1 MRRMRVCLMIEG
13 QENVTWED
21 WRRLAVATE
30 TAGFEGLFRSDHY
43 TSVMDKHD
51 RGSLDAWGT
60 ICALAPITERIRL
73 GTMVSP
79 ATFRHPSVLAKMVVT
94 ADHASGG
101 RVELGLG
108 TGWQEHEHEAY
119 GFPFGTM
126 RERMD
131 RMAEQL
137 EVITTQWTDGKHLF
151 EPLQKPHPPLIMGG
165 QAKPRAA
172 ALAARYADEYN
183 VNFVDAE
190 EAARRFAAIR
200 AACES
205 AGRDPS
211 TMTYSLMTGFAIGS
225 DPADVQ
231 RRAAEISEWSDRG
244 TPDTAVE
251 ALRQMHCIVGTI
263 PEALDQLRVLEA
275 AGVQRIM
282 LQHLSHWDLEVIDLI
297 GREIIP
303 AIA

>member
-1 MRRMRVCLMIEG
+1 MRVCLMIEG
-13 QENVTWED
+13 QENVTWDD
-21 WRRLAVATE
+21 WKRLAIAAE

-43 TSVMDKHD
+43 TSVMGKTD

-79 ATFRHPSVLAKMVVT
+79 VTFRHPSILAKMVVT

-108 TGWQEHEHEAY
+108 AGWQEHEHETY
-119 GFPFGTM
+119 GFPFRTM
-126 RERMD
+126 RWRMD
-131 RMAEQL
+131 VLEEQL
-137 EVITTQWTDGKHLF
+137 EVITGQWTDGEHLF
-151 EPLQKPHPPLIMGG
+151 APVQKPHPPLIMGG
-165 QAKPRAA
+165 QAKARSA
-172 ALAARYADEYN
+172 ALAARYAAEYN
-183 VNFVDAE
+183 VNFVDAD
-190 EAARRFAAIR
+190 EAARRFAAIG

-211 TMTYSLMTGFAIGS
+211 TMTCSLMTGFAIGS
-225 DPADVQ
+225 EPADVQ
-231 RRAAEISEWSDRG
+231 RRAAEIVRWSDRG
-244 TPDTAVE
+244 DGTDAVQ
-251 ALRQMHCIVGTI
+251 ALRAMHCVVGTI
-263 PEALDQLRVLEA
+263 PEALDQLRALEA

-282 LQHLSHWDLEVIDLI
+282 LQHLAHWDLEVIDLI

-303 AIA
+303 ALA